1 MEKKNPTR
9 KGSLRHSEQE
19 PEKIPAAHKRGQREL
34 LGHKGVFTLMSQHLC
49 QGIGLDFSW

>member
-34 LGHKGVFTLMSQHLC
+34 LGHKGVFTLMSQHLW
-49 QGIGLDFSW
+49 IGLDFSW